1 MNANLKPREVKISK
15 NGTHILIWEK
25 NSHKIWCKYCFSILV
40 LLKKRVLEGSRGLDF
55 NLEGK
60 EGQSKMSWASRGF

>member
-25 NSHKIWCKYCFSILV
+25 NSHKIWCKYHFSILI
-40 LLKKRVLEGSRGLDF
+40 LLKKRALEVLRGLDLI
-55 NLEGK
+55 LEGK
-60 EGQSKMSWASRGF
+60 EGQSKMSWASRGL